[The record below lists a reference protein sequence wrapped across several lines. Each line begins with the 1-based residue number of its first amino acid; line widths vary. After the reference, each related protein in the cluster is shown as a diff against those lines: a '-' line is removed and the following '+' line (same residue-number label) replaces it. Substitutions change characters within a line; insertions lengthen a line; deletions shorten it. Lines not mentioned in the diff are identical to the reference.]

1 MDYFLILWLVLLIVF
16 VIAEIATVGLTT
28 IWFAGGALVAIFL
41 ALAGMPFFVQMIAF
55 LVVSLVLLFCTR
67 PLAMN
72 YFNRERVKTNV
83 DDLVGKQAIV
93 LTDIDNLQGTG
104 QVSLNGMEWTA
115 RAWEEGKAIPEGAV
129 VTVKA
134 IQGVKLLV
142 EERKL

>member
-1 MDYFLILWLVLLIVF
+1 MNLVTIWLIALVLLLLI
-16 VIAEIATVGLTT
+16 ELATMGLTT
-28 IWFAGGALVAIFL
+28 IWFAGGALVAMFF
-41 ALAGMPFFVQMIAF
+41 ALADMSVFMQLTVF
-55 LVVSLVLLFCTR
+55 LVVSLVLLFFTR
-67 PLAMN
+67 PLAVK

-115 RAWEEGKAIPEGAV
+115 RAWEEGKHISEGAV

-134 IQGVKLLV
+134 IRGVKLLV
-142 EERKL
+142 EERKLV

>member
-1 MDYFLILWLVLLIVF
+1 MNLITIWLIALVLLLLI
-16 VIAEIATVGLTT
+16 ELLTMGLTT

-134 IQGVKLLV
+134 IQGVKLLA

>member
-1 MDYFLILWLVLLIVF
+1 MNLITIWLIALVLLLLI
-16 VIAEIATVGLTT
+16 ELLTMGLTT

-83 DDLVGKQAIV
+83 DDLVG
-93 LTDIDNLQGTG
+93 
-104 QVSLNGMEWTA
+104 
-115 RAWEEGKAIPEGAV
+115 
-129 VTVKA
+129 
-134 IQGVKLLV
+134 
-142 EERKL
+142 